1 MPGSA
6 GPAPAGAADQGAVIA
21 ADVGGT
27 MIKVMVVAADGRVVK
42 HARVPTGARDGG
54 AAVLARLE
62 DVGAQLVR
70 VIREAAHCRMT
81 ARGDLRQPG
90 GS

>member
-27 MIKVMVVAADGRVVK
+27 MIKAMVVAADGRVVK
-42 HARVPTGARDGG
+42 HARVPTGARDPRFALVIASCSGEGG
-54 AAVLARLE
+54 AA
-62 DVGAQLVR
+62 
-70 VIREAAHCRMT
+70 
-81 ARGDLRQPG
+81 
-90 GS
+90 